1 MSVLFI
7 TILVLLLILI
17 LLNQRKIKESFRG
30 GGSHG
35 GSLGGASF
43 SGGGGRASFGGSM
56 GSPRMS
62 SGMGGPRMGASM
74 GPGISR
80 GSAPGY
86 NQNMGQLRGGGF
98 QHGPRHGP
106 RHRGRYQNNYPYWGA
121 GALGA
126 LGAGYYGAN
135 YLNNYPYTTDLYN
148 YDYPIVQP
156 VVYTQPVVYDQP
168 DDS

>member
-30 GGSHG
+30 GGSH
-35 GSLGGASF
+35 
-43 SGGGGRASFGGSM
+43 ASFGGGSM
-56 GSPRMS
+56 G

-86 NQNMGQLRGGGF
+86 NQNMSQLRGGGF

-106 RHRGRYQNNYPYWGA
+106 HHRGRYQNNYPYLA
-121 GALGA
+121 AGA

-156 VVYTQPVVYDQP
+156 VVYSQPVVYTQP

>member
-35 GSLGGASF
+35 GMGGASF
-43 SGGGGRASFGGSM
+43 SGGHG
-56 GSPRMS
+56 
-62 SGMGGPRMGASM
+62 GMGGASFSAARGGMAGSPRMGASM
-74 GPGISR
+74 GPGISHN
-80 GSAPGY
+80 SSPGY
-86 NQNMGQLRGGGF
+86 NQNMGQMRGGGF
-98 QHGPRHGP
+98 HHGPHHGS

-156 VVYTQPVVYDQP
+156 VVYSQPVVYEQP